1 MLAAERVELGGD
13 LAVPTRRQLGSDAIL
28 QRQQL
33 ELHQTRSLGQ
43 QHASVVEPGERWAP
57 PQPQTRAQHLCG
69 HFGILG
75 ERCPALADQGLEL
88 QRVERGAIDPDHIAR
103 STPFDDRAEQL
114 AQLRDVAL
122 HRVAGGA
129 GRRVAPQPVDQ
140 GIGRDDRVGLGEQHR
155 QHQLLTGAPQAQP
168 SAVVAGMVALI
179 DHAQWAEHLKA
190 HTASIRTVF
199 VSDVLGKPTRIEHET
214 SMSRPDR
221 KIVGTECGTHA
232 ARSEPAA

>member
-1 MLAAERVELGGD
+1 MIRVSNSNES
-13 LAVPTRRQLGSDAIL
+13 SD
-28 QRQQL
+28 
-33 ELHQTRSLGQ
+33 
-43 QHASVVEPGERWAP
+43 
-57 PQPQTRAQHLCG
+57 
-69 HFGILG
+69 
-75 ERCPALADQGLEL
+75 
-88 QRVERGAIDPDHIAR
+88 GAIDPHHIAR
-103 STPFDDRAEQL
+103 TTPFDDRAEQL
-114 AQLRDVAL
+114 AQLRDVTL

-140 GIGRDDRVGLGEQHR
+140 RIGRDDRVGLGEQHR

-179 DHAQWAEHLKA
+179 DHAQRAEHLEA
-190 HTASIRTVF
+190 HAASIRTVL

-221 KIVGTECGTHA
+221 KIVGTECGTHP